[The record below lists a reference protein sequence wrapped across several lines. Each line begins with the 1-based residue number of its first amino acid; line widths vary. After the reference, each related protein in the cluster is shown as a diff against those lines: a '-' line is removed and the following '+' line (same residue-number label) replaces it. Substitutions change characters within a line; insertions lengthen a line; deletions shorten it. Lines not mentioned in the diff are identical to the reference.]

1 MIHIKLLMIRFKS
14 ILYALF
20 QYIHD
25 YIFHIKYSVSYHGQR
40 SQSKDMTRCQ
50 IMLLNHQ
57 LEKAQTYSNPKLGY
71 GKDKVCSL
79 LNKVSAYFDKYGID
93 ELVIMS
99 VGVLDSHFNN
109 EYSYKSDRL
118 ITQYTEL
125 KSRIGSID
133 VVSGGII
140 QINQNN
146 HLRLN
151 DLLEFM
157 QSRHS
162 ARVYSDEDISP
173 DEIDKAIEYAQSAPS
188 ACNRQCVRAHYYSDK
203 EIIKDIIYAQESD
216 INWCLG
222 AQGLFI
228 ITANKSYFR
237 DFHERNQSMFD
248 AGLFSMNLVLGLHNM
263 GIGSC
268 FKMAQKT
275 YGIDQRTKTI
285 AKIPDNE
292 DISVLLL
299 VGKYLDSKVVIA
311 KSSRLPV
318 DTVCIKHDRNI

>member
-1 MIHIKLLMIRFKS
+1 MIYFKLLIIRFKN
-14 ILYALF
+14 IFNALI
-20 QYIHD
+20 QYVHD
-25 YIFHIKYSVSYHGQR
+25 YISHIKYSVSYHGYR
-40 SQSKDMTRCQ
+40 SQSKDMMRCQ

-57 LEKAQTYSNPKLGY
+57 LEKAQTYSNPKFGY
-71 GKDKVCSL
+71 GKDKVISL
-79 LNKVSAYFDKYGID
+79 VNKVSAYLDKYGKD

-99 VGVLDSHFNN
+99 VGVLNSHFNN
-109 EYSYKSDRL
+109 EYSYKSDSL
-118 ITQYTEL
+118 IIQYDEL
-125 KSRIGSID
+125 KRRIGCID
-133 VVSGGII
+133 VDSGGII
-140 QINQNN
+140 HINSKKYKRVNE
-146 HLRLN
+146 
-151 DLLEFM
+151 LLEFM
-157 QSRHS
+157 KSRHS
-162 ARVYSDEDISP
+162 TRVYSGEAITS
-173 DEIDKAIEYAQSAPS
+173 DEIFRAIEYAQSAPS

-203 EIIKDIIYAQESD
+203 TIIKDIVYAQESD
-216 INWCLG
+216 ISWCLG
-222 AQGLFI
+222 ASGLFI

-275 YGIDQRTKTI
+275 YGIDQRTKEI

-299 VGKYLDSKVVIA
+299 VGKYLDSEVVIA

-318 DTVCIKHDRNI
+318 DTVCIKHGGNI